1 MQELTLNAGYW
12 GLWPALL
19 GTAAVSFVV
28 LAAAELPFTASRALT
43 LSVREESSRY
53 AHLARQLLVLCR
65 AAAWLLTACIAI
77 ALFTPGMRDWAPA
90 LPVSH
95 MRIMGGASAA
105 AALLCTLTVS
115 EWKHL
120 ARSRRFLA
128 RMTGLCLLGAVLTG
142 VCALLKTFFPEYMQ
156 ALRFLILHGFAS
168 SETTANDFY
177 RLCQAALPVL
187 AALAAV
193 TALPAAGAGAALPW
207 LLLRRKADDF
217 GRDYYAFALR
227 WCARRASTGV
237 FPLLLGTGLA
247 AFASLFLY
255 ITPAT
260 TGLVPVEM
268 GYNVAG
274 GLFRLSLWIAALA
287 GGGADI
293 ADPITAA
300 LLITLFGVLS
310 NLMLLAWRKVHKAE
324 VPMRAKAA
332 VWIAPVFLIFA
343 LTCALMLMAP
353 ARLLPGTGI

>member
-1 MQELTLNAGYW
+1 MQELTLNAGLW

-19 GTAAVSFVV
+19 GTAAISFAI
-28 LAAAELPFTASRALT
+28 LATAELPFMASRALT

-65 AAAWLLTACIAI
+65 AAAWLLTACVVI

-115 EWKHL
+115 EWKHF

-128 RMTGLCLLGAVLTG
+128 RMTGLCLLGAALTG

-156 ALRFLILHGFAS
+156 ALRLFILHGFAS
-168 SETTANDFY
+168 SEPTANDF
-177 RLCQAALPVL
+177 RQICQVALPVL

-227 WCARRASTGV
+227 WCARRASVGG
-237 FPLLLGTGLA
+237 FLLLVGTGLA
-247 AFASLFLY
+247 AFVSLFLY
-255 ITPAT
+255 IMSAT
-260 TGLVPVEM
+260 TGLGQGEAA
-268 GYNVAG
+268 VAG
-274 GLFRLSLWIAALA
+274 GLSRLSLWITGGDADVAAS
-287 GGGADI
+287 
-293 ADPITAA
+293 ITAA
-300 LLITLFGVLS
+300 LLMTLFGLFLA
-310 NLMLLAWRKVHKAE
+310 LMLPAWRKVHEAE
-324 VPMRAKAA
+324 VPMRAKVAI
-332 VWIAPVFLIFA
+332 WIAPVFLIFA
-343 LTCALMLMAP
+343 LACALMLMAL
-353 ARLLPGTGI
+353 ARPLPGAGI